1 MNPTKNR
8 GELKCTCSTRG
19 SLRANIVTIPVI
31 RDGPF
36 NFRGGGGG
44 GGGGVCFFSKKN
56 VLIPNVAEK
65 NILILVEE
73 KKII

>member
-1 MNPTKNR
+1 MATNLFFFLDGPNLVNITPSS
-8 GELKCTCSTRG
+8 GTLKVKR
-19 SLRANIVTIPVI
+19 L

-36 NFRGGGGG
+36 NLKRGDYG
-44 GGGGVCFFSKKN
+44 FFSKKN

-73 KKII
+73 KKM